1 MPTGRGMTGSDHPA
15 EGVDLAELAHA
26 AATARSLLGY
36 SIEGAAEA
44 LEIPVSI
51 VRDAE
56 DGAIPIN
63 DELRVRMEEC
73 YGIDLE
79 SLLRKSPE
87 YKPRTPIGYDAA
99 QGVLRIGTLGVR
111 FRMGL
116 DSNDVL
122 LRGFSSAIRRQRQL
136 PPSVP
141 LQLRKVD
148 IPVLASLLD
157 LEDPELDERAQ
168 FWFGQT
174 SQTAQGFRKMLKLA
188 KGATVEKA
196 PRRSAA

>member
-1 MPTGRGMTGSDHPA
+1 MTGPEPTAQANEDNP
-15 EGVDLAELAHA
+15 LAHA

-36 SIEGAAEA
+36 SVEGAAEA
-44 LEIPVSI
+44 LDIPLSI
-51 VRDAE
+51 MRDAE
-56 DGAIPIN
+56 AGLVEIN
-63 DELRVRMEEC
+63 AELRERMEKC
-73 YGIDLE
+73 YGIDLD
-79 SLLRKSPE
+79 SLIKKSPD
-87 YKPRTPIGYDAA
+87 YKPRTPIAYDAA

-111 FRMGL
+111 FRIGL

-122 LRGFSSAIRRQRQL
+122 LRGFSSAVRRQRQL

-148 IPVLASLLD
+148 LPVLASLLD

-174 SQTAQGFRKMLKLA
+174 PQTAQGFRRMLTLA
-188 KGATVEKA
+188 RGASAPSKGAQ
-196 PRRSAA
+196 PNAA

>member
-1 MPTGRGMTGSDHPA
+1 MSPPEHMA
-15 EGVDLAELAHA
+15 ETDGPVDLAHA

-44 LEIPVSI
+44 LDIPASI
-51 VRDAE
+51 LRDVE
-56 DGAIPIN
+56 EGLTEIN
-63 DELRVRMEEC
+63 DDLRNAMEAC
-73 YGIDLE
+73 YGIELA
-79 SLLRKSPE
+79 SLVRKSPDF
-87 YKPRTPIGYDAA
+87 KPRTPIGYDAA

-111 FRMGL
+111 FRIGL

-148 IPVLASLLD
+148 LPVLASLLD
-157 LEDPELDERAQ
+157 LDDPELDERAQ

-174 SQTAQGFRKMLKLA
+174 PQTAQGFRKMIILA
-188 KGATVEKA
+188 RGASKPEHA
-196 PRRSAA
+196 SSESAA

>member
-1 MPTGRGMTGSDHPA
+1 MTVPEPTTDTRGP
-15 EGVDLAELAHA
+15 VDLAHA
-26 AATARSLLGY
+26 AATARSLIGY

-44 LEIPVSI
+44 LDIPASI

-56 DGAIPIN
+56 DGLVEIN
-63 DELRVRMEEC
+63 DDLRRAMESC
-73 YGIDLE
+73 YGIDLT
-79 SLLRKSPE
+79 SLVRKSPDF
-87 YKPRTPIGYDAA
+87 KPRTTIGYDAA

-111 FRMGL
+111 FRIGL

-136 PPSVP
+136 PPSIP

-148 IPVLASLLD
+148 LPVLASLLD

-174 SQTAQGFRKMLKLA
+174 PQTAQGFQKMLTLA
-188 KGATVEKA
+188 
-196 PRRSAA
+196 RSAGAPQQAASTSAA

>member
-1 MPTGRGMTGSDHPA
+1 MTGLEPP
-15 EGVDLAELAHA
+15 VDNESSELAHA
-26 AATARSLLGY
+26 ASTARSLIGY
-36 SIEGAAEA
+36 SVEGAAEA
-44 LEIPVSI
+44 MNVAASI
-51 VRDAE
+51 IQDAE
-56 DGAIPIN
+56 DGTVEIN
-63 DELRVRMEEC
+63 GELRVRMETC
-73 YGIDLE
+73 YGVALE

-87 YKPRTPIGYDAA
+87 YDQRAPIGYDAA

-122 LRGFSSAIRRQRQL
+122 LRGFSSGMRRQRQL

-141 LQLRKVD
+141 LELRKVD

-157 LEDPELDERAQ
+157 LDDPELDERAQ

-174 SQTAQGFRKMLKLA
+174 PQTAQGFRRLLTLA
-188 KGATVEKA
+188 RGATVEQA
-196 PRRSAA
+196 TPRSAA

>member
-1 MPTGRGMTGSDHPA
+1 MTGSDHPA
-15 EGVDLAELAHA
+15 EDVDPLDLVELAHA

-44 LEIPVSI
+44 LDIPVSI

-56 DGAIPIN
+56 DGVIPIN

-87 YKPRTPIGYDAA
+87 YNPRTQIGYDAA

-141 LQLRKVD
+141 LQVRKVD
-148 IPVLASLLD
+148 IPLLASLLD
-157 LEDPELDERAQ
+157 LEDPELDDRAQ

-196 PRRSAA
+196 PRRGAA

>member
-1 MPTGRGMTGSDHPA
+1 MTASDYPEAA
-15 EGVDLAELAHA
+15 EGSVDLAHA

-36 SIEGAAEA
+36 SIEGAAAA
-44 LEIPVSI
+44 LDIPVSI

-56 DGAIPIN
+56 EGLVEIN
-63 DELRVRMEEC
+63 SELRARLESC
-73 YGIDLE
+73 YGIDLG
-79 SLLRKSPE
+79 SLVRKSPDF
-87 YKPRTPIGYDAA
+87 KPRTPLGYDAA
-99 QGVLRIGTLGVR
+99 QGVLRVGTLGVR
-111 FRMGL
+111 FRIGL

-122 LRGFSSAIRRQRQL
+122 LRGFSSAVRRQRQL

-174 SQTAQGFRKMLKLA
+174 PQTTQSFRRMLKLA
-188 KGATVEKA
+188 RGAGAPEGTPHSSTV
-196 PRRSAA
+196 

>member
-1 MPTGRGMTGSDHPA
+1 MGADSSAGLSETID
-15 EGVDLAELAHA
+15 LAHA

-44 LEIPVSI
+44 LDIPVSI

-56 DGAIPIN
+56 DGTVEIN
-63 DELRVRMEEC
+63 DELRQRMESC
-73 YGIDLE
+73 YGIELA
-79 SLLRKSPE
+79 SLVRKSPDF
-87 YKPRTPIGYDAA
+87 KPRTPLGYDAA
-99 QGVLRIGTLGVR
+99 QGVLRVGTLGVR
-111 FRMGL
+111 FRIGL

-122 LRGFSSAIRRQRQL
+122 LRGFSSAVRRQRQL

-148 IPVLASLLD
+148 LPVLASLLD

-174 SQTAQGFRKMLKLA
+174 PQTTQSFRRMLKLA
-188 KGATVEKA
+188 
-196 PRRSAA
+196 RAAKMPDDVPSSSGV

>member
-1 MPTGRGMTGSDHPA
+1 MNAPEHMANTSGH
-15 EGVDLAELAHA
+15 VDLAHA

-44 LEIPVSI
+44 LDIPVSI

-56 DGAIPIN
+56 EGLIDIN
-63 DELRVRMEEC
+63 DELRQAMETC
-73 YGIDLE
+73 YGIDLM
-79 SLLRKSPE
+79 SLVRKSPDF
-87 YKPRTPIGYDAA
+87 KPRTPIGYDAA

-111 FRMGL
+111 FRIGL

-136 PPSVP
+136 PPSIP

-148 IPVLASLLD
+148 LPVLASLLD

-174 SQTAQGFRKMLKLA
+174 PQTAQGFQKMLTLA
-188 KGATVEKA
+188 RGLPNSDYPATT
-196 PRRSAA
+196 RAA

>member
-1 MPTGRGMTGSDHPA
+1 MTPPEH
-15 EGVDLAELAHA
+15 LAETDGPVDLAHA

-44 LEIPVSI
+44 LDIPASI
-51 VRDAE
+51 LRDAE
-56 DGAIPIN
+56 EGLAEIN
-63 DELRVRMEEC
+63 DDLRTAMEAC
-73 YGIDLE
+73 YGIELA
-79 SLLRKSPE
+79 SLVRKSPDF
-87 YKPRTPIGYDAA
+87 KPRTPIGYDAA

-111 FRMGL
+111 FRIGL

-148 IPVLASLLD
+148 LPVLASLLD
-157 LEDPELDERAQ
+157 LDDPELDERAQ

-174 SQTAQGFRKMLKLA
+174 PQTAQGFRKMITLA
-188 KGATVEKA
+188 RGATKPEHA
-196 PRRSAA
+196 SSESAA